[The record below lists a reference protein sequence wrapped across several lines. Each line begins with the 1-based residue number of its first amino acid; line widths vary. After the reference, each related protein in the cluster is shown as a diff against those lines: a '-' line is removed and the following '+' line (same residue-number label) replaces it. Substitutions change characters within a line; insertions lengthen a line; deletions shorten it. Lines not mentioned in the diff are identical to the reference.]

1 MQTIIL
7 LSLLIRENYWRALKL
22 FFVEVHKKKK
32 ELFLFKEDEQA
43 IYVDRSKWLV
53 EGWVMYV
60 TVPVMV
66 GKKVTGL
73 VFLSHDIN
81 DIYYDLKSFS
91 WRLLGLA
98 FLVLFV
104 VIVISY
110 YLAGKATAPLKELT
124 KAIQLMGQGYLR
136 QRLDVRGT
144 DEVACL
150 ATLLE
155 RLVYNLLDN
164 ALKYTNEKGSIE
176 VNLYQAAEEIVFEVV
191 DTGMGIPEHAQ
202 NLVWQ
207 RFFRLDKARSR
218 EQGGSGLGLSLVR
231 QITELHRA
239 QIDLISEE
247 GVGTKIKVI
256 FPGFNNL

>member
-1 MQTIIL
+1 
-7 LSLLIRENYWRALKL
+7 
-22 FFVEVHKKKK
+22 
-32 ELFLFKEDEQA
+32 
-43 IYVDRSKWLV
+43 
-53 EGWVMYV
+53 
-60 TVPVMV
+60 
-66 GKKVTGL
+66 
-73 VFLSHDIN
+73 
-81 DIYYDLKSFS
+81 
-91 WRLLGLA
+91 
-98 FLVLFV
+98 
-104 VIVISY
+104 
-110 YLAGKATAPLKELT
+110 
-124 KAIQLMGQGYLR
+124 MGQGYLR